1 MIVDTGNI
9 QTPTNGL
16 LFKLIRSN
24 TLFNKNIVTTSPI
37 LFLVVTM
44 ITFGCIRE
52 EDITLEQ
59 RMHQLTN
66 QLMCPVCDAQTI
78 DGSNAQ
84 ISQDMRAKVQELLQE
99 GKSNSEIKDYFV
111 LRYGEDILAA
121 PKGIGFNLLAWI
133 MPVFIFL
140 AGISIAFLALKN
152 MRRANTKAALTVTS
166 NQHDLSEYLKQVDTD
181 LGIYEDKISQD
192 RNPHNQSVDE
202 IKS

>member
-1 MIVDTGNI
+1 
-9 QTPTNGL
+9 
-16 LFKLIRSN
+16 
-24 TLFNKNIVTTSPI
+24 
-37 LFLVVTM
+37 M

-59 RMHQLTN
+59 RMHQLNN

-84 ISQDMRAKVQELLQE
+84 ISKDMRAKVQELLDE

-152 MRRANTKAALTVTS
+152 MRRANTKAALTVTY

-192 RNPHNQSVDE
+192 HNPNNQSADE
-202 IKS
+202 RKS

>member
-1 MIVDTGNI
+1 VIVDTGNI

>member
-1 MIVDTGNI
+1 MIVDTENI
-9 QTPTNGL
+9 QTPINGF
-16 LFKLIRSN
+16 LFKLIRSHK
-24 TLFNKNIVTTSPI
+24 LVNKNIVITSPI
-37 LFLVVTM
+37 LFLVLMM

-84 ISQDMRAKVQELLQE
+84 ISQDMRAKVRELLQE

-133 MPVFIFL
+133 MPIFIVL
-140 AGISIAFLALKN
+140 GGISIAFLALKN
-152 MRRANTKAALTVTS
+152 MRRSNTQATLIGTPK
-166 NQHDLSEYLKQVDTD
+166 QHELSKYLKQVDTD
-181 LGIYEDKISQD
+181 LGIHEDKNSED
-192 RNPHNQSVDE
+192 YNPNNQSVDE

>member
-1 MIVDTGNI
+1 M
-9 QTPTNGL
+9 
-16 LFKLIRSN
+16 
-24 TLFNKNIVTTSPI
+24 
-37 LFLVVTM
+37 M

-84 ISQDMRAKVQELLQE
+84 ISRDMRAKVQELLNE

-133 MPVFIFL
+133 MPIFIVL
-140 AGISIAFLALKN
+140 GGISITFLALKN
-152 MRRANTKAALTVTS
+152 MRCSNTKAALTVTS

>member
-1 MIVDTGNI
+1 LIVDTENI
-9 QTPTNGL
+9 QTPINGF
-16 LFKLIRSN
+16 LFKLIRSHK
-24 TLFNKNIVTTSPI
+24 LVNKNIVITSPI
-37 LFLVVTM
+37 LFLVLMM

-84 ISQDMRAKVQELLQE
+84 ISQDMRAKVRELLQE

-133 MPVFIFL
+133 MPIFIVL
-140 AGISIAFLALKN
+140 GGISIAFLALKN
-152 MRRANTKAALTVTS
+152 MRRSNTQATLIGTPK
-166 NQHDLSEYLKQVDTD
+166 QHELSKYLKQVDTD
-181 LGIYEDKISQD
+181 LGIHEDKNSED
-192 RNPHNQSVDE
+192 YNPNNQSVDE

>member
-1 MIVDTGNI
+1 M
-9 QTPTNGL
+9 
-16 LFKLIRSN
+16 
-24 TLFNKNIVTTSPI
+24 
-37 LFLVVTM
+37 M

-121 PKGIGFNLLAWI
+121 PKGIGVNLLAWI
-133 MPVFIFL
+133 MPIFIVL
-140 AGISIAFLALKN
+140 GGISIAFLALKN
-152 MRRANTKAALTVTS
+152 MRRSNTQAGLTGTPK
-166 NQHDLSEYLKQVDTD
+166 QHELSKYLKQVDTD
-181 LGIYEDKISQD
+181 LGIHEDKNSQD
-192 RNPHNQSVDE
+192 HNPNNQSVDE

>member
-1 MIVDTGNI
+1 MIVDTEKYRPI
-9 QTPTNGL
+9 ATGL
-16 LFKLIRSN
+16 LFKLNRSH
-24 TLFNKNIVTTSPI
+24 TLSKKNIVIASQI
-37 LFLVVTM
+37 LLFIVIM

-59 RMHQLTN
+59 RMHQLNN

-84 ISQDMRAKVQELLQE
+84 ISKDMRAKVQELLNE